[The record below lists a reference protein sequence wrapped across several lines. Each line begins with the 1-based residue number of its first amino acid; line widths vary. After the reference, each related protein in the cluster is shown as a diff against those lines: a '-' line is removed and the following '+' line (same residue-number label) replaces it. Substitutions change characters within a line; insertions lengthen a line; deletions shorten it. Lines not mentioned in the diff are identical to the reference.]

1 MRVRSCVCLLAAVVT
16 SACSI
21 ANSQSPLV
29 RQQCYN
35 PAQQL
40 ADVLRPLQEARAH
53 GCAPSTRGGDTEC
66 DVLEQDVARLAVVCP
81 ANQQILMA
89 NAVIAYDEHRA
100 EDSQQNLDQILAL
113 PGAHADAAALRGTL
127 AIEAGNIPYAV
138 KMLDQQIMLAP
149 AHAGLRETRA
159 AALFVSNQFD
169 QARSELALAEKLGA
183 PRWRIAYHLGLI
195 EEATGRRDE
204 AARLYTESLAGNPGF
219 APADARLKALQA
231 GSGARP

>member
-1 MRVRSCVCLLAAVVT
+1 MH
-16 SACSI
+16 
-21 ANSQSPLV
+21 QE
-29 RQQCYN
+29 CYN

-40 ADVLRPLQEARAH
+40 AAVLTPLQEARAG
-53 GCAPSTRGGDTEC
+53 GCKPSAHAGDTEC
-66 DVLEQDVARLAVVCP
+66 DVLEEEGARLAVICP

-89 NAVIAYDEHRA
+89 NAVIAYDERRA
-100 EDSQQNLDQILAL
+100 EESQQYLDQILAV
-113 PGAHADAAALRGTL
+113 PGPHADAAALRGTI
-127 AIEAGNIPYAV
+127 AIEAGNLPYAL
-138 KMLDQQIMLAP
+138 KMLDQQIILAP

-159 AALFVSNQFD
+159 AVLFVSNEFD
-169 QARSELALAEKLGA
+169 AARAELVLAEKLGA

-204 AARLYTESLAGNPGF
+204 ATRLYTESLAGNPGF